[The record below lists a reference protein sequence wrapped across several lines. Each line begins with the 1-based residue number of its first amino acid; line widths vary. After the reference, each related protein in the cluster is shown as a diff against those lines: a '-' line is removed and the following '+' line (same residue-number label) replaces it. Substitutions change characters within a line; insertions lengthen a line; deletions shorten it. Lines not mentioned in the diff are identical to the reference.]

1 MKNLFLK
8 AFVGLSL
15 LGLGL
20 GAYYQPP
27 KQNVGV
33 NNKLKTIEVIS
44 LLETEQAYEL
54 VLRNVSNKRIN
65 GYSISLGN
73 GASRTVDM
81 SVGEKTV
88 GPGEQFKVSLPHRE
102 DILPPTIRYVVFDDS
117 SGDGDL
123 TGIAELQD
131 RRDGR
136 AEQLKRILDS
146 LNRHVSTGDV
156 ASLKSE
162 IKAMPEEQKV
172 GRSIFYLQG
181 QRNAKEDALLALDK
195 IDKTKIKDELTSLA
209 DRTSKMLR
217 KVSVKQ

>member
-20 GAYYQPP
+20 GAYFKPP

-44 LLETEQAYEL
+44 LIETEQAYEL

-88 GPGEQFKVSLPHRE
+88 GPGEQFKVALPHRQ

-136 AEQLKRILDS
+136 AEQLERILVS
-146 LNRHVSTGDV
+146 LKRHVSTGDM

-162 IKAMPEEQKV
+162 INAMPEEQKV

-181 QRNAKEDALLALDK
+181 QRNAKEDTLLALDK